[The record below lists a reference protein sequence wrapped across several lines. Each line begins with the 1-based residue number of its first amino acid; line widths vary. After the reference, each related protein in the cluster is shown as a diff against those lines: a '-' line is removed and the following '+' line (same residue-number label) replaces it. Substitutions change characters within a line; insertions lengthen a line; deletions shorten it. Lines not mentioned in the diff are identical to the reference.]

1 MAFVDI
7 VDALRS
13 AAGEGADLTP
23 YDDLTSS
30 YNELETS
37 SAAKIADLESQLA
50 ELAAE
55 NTRLKS
61 VNYDLLMMSKSP
73 VEDNSE
79 DNSEDKPEYPDDE
92 TIDSF
97 MENKE

>member
-1 MAFVDI
+1 MAFTDI
-7 VDALRS
+7 VEALRS

-30 YNELETS
+30 YDELETS
-37 SAAKIADLESQLA
+37 SAAKIADLESQIA

-55 NTRLKS
+55 NTKLKS

-73 VEDNSE
+73 VEEDSDESSE
-79 DNSEDKPEYPDDE
+79 GDSEYPDDE
-92 TIDSF
+92 TIESF
-97 MENKE
+97 MDNEE

>member
-30 YNELETS
+30 YNELESS

-50 ELAAE
+50 ELVAE
-55 NTRLKS
+55 NTKLKS

-73 VEDNSE
+73 VEDTSDNESE
-79 DNSEDKPEYPDDE
+79 EQSEYPDDE

-97 MENKE
+97 MEDKD